1 MCSNPS
7 IVGKACEFNLQAMSS
22 TYKSAGS
29 TSGGSILNLDAIDTV
44 PGTTGALASSI
55 QTDSMVLSASF
66 PDERSD
72 RKAVCLRPQVNVGN
86 KTTYVVSGA
95 VGLSP
100 GTALEFWFSEKITI
114 SVKSTTDSAPLF
126 ILEAA
131 NARISNN
138 VQLSLNTD
146 YMILLSVDRWI
157 LTAQMVTLV
166 SR

>member
-1 MCSNPS
+1 
-7 IVGKACEFNLQAMSS
+7 MSS
-22 TYKSAGS
+22 TYKSAAGS
-29 TSGGSILNLDAIDTV
+29 TSGGSILNLDAIDTIT
-44 PGTTGALASSI
+44 GTTGALASSI
-55 QTDSMVLSASF
+55 QTDSMALSASF

-86 KTTYVVSGA
+86 KTTYVVSSA
-95 VGLSP
+95 VGLPP
-100 GTALEFWFSEKITI
+100 GTALEFWFSDKISI

-131 NARISNN
+131 NARVSNN